1 MELHSLEDSIR
12 LEHELVE
19 AIKQNTRQHSGTLL
33 KKLVLTFALPYL
45 VFLAVWVIS
54 NQLRANVALQYDD
67 TSLNTTSMI
76 ASVLVLITAT
86 LFTWRWAE
94 KRFGGVVLV
103 GRLLGVTRAVFNVER
118 QIDNA
123 KQKPTPSEQD
133 AIEIERLAYAAW
145 EEYTKAMNDSG
156 IPLNH
161 SN

>member
-1 MELHSLEDSIR
+1 MERHSLEDSIR
-12 LEHELVE
+12 LEQELVD

-45 VFLAVWVIS
+45 VFMAIWIIS
-54 NQLRANVALQYDD
+54 NQLRANVAIQYED

-94 KRFGGVVLV
+94 KRFGGLALV
-103 GRLLGVTRAVFNVER
+103 GRLFGVSQAVLKVER

-123 KQKPTPSEQD
+123 KQKPTPSEDD
-133 AIEIERLAYAAW
+133 AIEVERLAYAAW
-145 EEYTKAMNDSG
+145 EHYTQAMKDSG
-156 IPLNH
+156 IPINH
-161 SN
+161 SS

>member
-12 LEHELVE
+12 LEQELVD

-45 VFLAVWVIS
+45 VFLAIWVVT
-54 NQLRANVALQYDD
+54 NQLRASVALQYDD
-67 TSLNTTSMI
+67 TSLNTTSML
-76 ASVLVLITAT
+76 ASVLVLMAAT

-94 KRFGGVVLV
+94 KRFGGVALV
-103 GRLLGVTRAVFNVER
+103 GRLVSVSKSVLNVER
-118 QIDNA
+118 KIDTA
-123 KQKPTPSEQD
+123 KQKPTPSEAD

-145 EEYTKAMNDSG
+145 EKYTQAMQDSG
-156 IPLNH
+156 VPIKH